1 MKKALAHFSVA
12 SSASV
17 VSTTSVML
25 RTFTVRA
32 AARARDRPGRQP
44 RRGGDRVCRVASGSF
59 MSASLGSPCL
69 RPAATASRTALSWR
83 RDTASSSSMPFK
95 PHGPALALFGV
106 VVLFERAHGA
116 ARHQRVAV
124 NPQELRR
131 VALFELAQRRVQDMA
146 PGGRAHGD
154 VFEFGL
160 EIQHFRQ
167 RHALGAA
174 AVLDQQHFRRRVLR
188 AAAVPGPAVPPSAG
202 PTCKRSSR
210 TGLVR

>member
-12 SSASV
+12 SSASAA
-17 VSTTSVML
+17 STTSVML
-25 RTFTVRA
+25 RTFTGTCSSA
-32 AARARDRPGRQP
+32 CEGS
-44 RRGGDRVCRVASGSF
+44 SGSAAIGGARWVRRVR
-59 MSASLGSPCL
+59 SGSCMVGLLYGSVPKL
-69 RPAATASRTALSWR
+69 ATASRTALSWR

-95 PHGPALALFGV
+95 RTRPALALLGIEVF
-106 VVLFERAHGA
+106 FERAYGA
-116 ARHQRVAV
+116 ARHQGVAV

-131 VALFELAQRRVQDMA
+131 VALFELAQRRVQDVA
-146 PGGRAHGD
+146 SGGRAHGD

-188 AAAVPGPAVPPSAG
+188 TRRCAWTSRSTFCRA
-202 PTCKRSSR
+202 TCSRSSR